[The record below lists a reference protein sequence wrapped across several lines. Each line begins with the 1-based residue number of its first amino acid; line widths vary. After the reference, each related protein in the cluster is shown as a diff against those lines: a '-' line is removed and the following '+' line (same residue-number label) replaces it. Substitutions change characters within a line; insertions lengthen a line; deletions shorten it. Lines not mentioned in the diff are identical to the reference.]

1 MGFRFRKS
9 FKVAPGVRVN
19 FGKKSTGIS
28 IGGKGGRISFN
39 SKSGARVSTSIPGTG
54 ISYSTK
60 LGGTSSHSNS
70 SKRKASSAA
79 TQKASLSP
87 RSIYNVPKQPVPRRG
102 WYIVLAVLFI
112 ISGICYLATE
122 ISTAVIT
129 SLIGVIMFCFTYI
142 TKPIPKIDYVQ
153 FNRQLQ
159 IFDDSLGAIMTT
171 IDPQTF
177 FSKYKDIE
185 QSAKRMAE
193 ITTEPLI
200 HDGTPQEAIEMLEN
214 DKAMATNAFLD
225 RMAAEIRQKAFSLTR
240 GRKQKLESFKL
251 LTLDYEKEMPPES
264 IQYRD
269 QLYQK
274 MLDDLNSVEA

>member
-9 FKVAPGVRVN
+9 FKVASGVRVN

-60 LGGTSSHSNS
+60 LSGSSNHSSHS
-70 SKRKASSAA
+70 KKKASTVAGQRSAPS
-79 TQKASLSP
+79 TPSMY
-87 RSIYNVPKQPVPRRG
+87 SIPKQPVPRRG
-102 WYIVLAVLFI
+102 WYIALAILFI

-122 ISTAVIT
+122 ISTAIIIV
-129 SLIGVIMFCFTYI
+129 LVGVAMLCFTFM

-159 IFDDSLGAIMTT
+159 IFNESLNLMMSTSN
-171 IDPQTF
+171 PETF
-177 FSKYKDIE
+177 FGRYNDAE
-185 QSAKRMAE
+185 RAALAMANL
-193 ITTEPLI
+193 TTEPLA
-200 HDGTPQEAIEMLEN
+200 HEQSPQDILEMLRN
-214 DKAMATNAFLD
+214 DRAMATNAFLD

-251 LTLDYEKEMPPES
+251 LTLDYEKEMLSES
-264 IQYRD
+264 IAYRD